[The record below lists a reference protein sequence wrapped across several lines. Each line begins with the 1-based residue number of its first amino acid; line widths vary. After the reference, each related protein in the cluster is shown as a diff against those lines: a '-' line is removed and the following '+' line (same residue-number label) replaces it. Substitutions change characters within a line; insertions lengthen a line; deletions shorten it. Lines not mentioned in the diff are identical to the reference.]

1 MKLRRLR
8 RAMRTRNYMRSLTVN
23 EMRRKND
30 KASKYLMTV
39 IKELPEIP
47 EAWSQELQKLLP
59 RKVRK

>member
-23 EMRRKND
+23 E

-39 IKELPEIP
+39 IKELPEIS

-59 RKVRK
+59 RKVYK